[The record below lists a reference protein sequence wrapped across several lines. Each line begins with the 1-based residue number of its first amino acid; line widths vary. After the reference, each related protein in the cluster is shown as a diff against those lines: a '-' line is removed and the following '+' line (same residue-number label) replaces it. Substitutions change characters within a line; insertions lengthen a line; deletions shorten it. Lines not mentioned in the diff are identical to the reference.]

1 MRRFIPTLVA
11 VIGVVQLAA
20 ATAHGQPIARVAAR
34 ELGRWG
40 AGTDPDGD
48 CTFFVAKK
56 SLLISV
62 PGSGGPHDLA
72 AEIDTANAPRVLRP
86 VCGDFTIQVRVD
98 GRFAPGMDSSKPGR
112 VPYNGAGLVAMM
124 DSENVVTLARAAL
137 QRKDGD
143 PESYAN
149 FEIRTGGQLQR
160 IGVTG
165 DQRLPKDGPV
175 FLRLE
180 RRSSQFHGAVSEDG
194 SSWRALEPKEIPS
207 DWPKDLQAG
216 VIAISTSKDEFNPR
230 FSQLQVLR

>member
-1 MRRFIPTLVA
+1 MQRCLLLLVA
-11 VIGVVQLAA
+11 VFSFVLSAA
-20 ATAHGQPIARVAAR
+20 AHGQQPIGRVAAH

-40 AGTDPDGD
+40 TSTDPDGD
-48 CTFFVAKK
+48 CTFYVAKK

-62 PGSGGPHDLA
+62 PGSGQPHDLA
-72 AEIDTANAPRVLRP
+72 AEIDMANAPRVLRP

-98 GRFAPGMDSSKPGR
+98 GRFAPGMESSKSGR
-112 VPYNGAGLVAMM
+112 VPYNGAGLVAMV
-124 DSENVVTLARAAL
+124 DSENVVTLARAAT
-137 QRKDGD
+137 QRKGGD

-160 IGVTG
+160 IGLSG

-175 FLRLE
+175 YLRLE
-180 RRSSQFHGAVSEDG
+180 RRGSQFHGAVSEDG
-194 SSWRALEPKEIPS
+194 SSWHALEPKEIPS
-207 DWPKDLQAG
+207 DWPKELQAG